1 MDQDLLID
9 MTQCDYVLMKTTKYS
24 TAIAKVILI
33 SFYLI
38 S

>member
-24 TAIAKVILI
+24 TTIAKVILI